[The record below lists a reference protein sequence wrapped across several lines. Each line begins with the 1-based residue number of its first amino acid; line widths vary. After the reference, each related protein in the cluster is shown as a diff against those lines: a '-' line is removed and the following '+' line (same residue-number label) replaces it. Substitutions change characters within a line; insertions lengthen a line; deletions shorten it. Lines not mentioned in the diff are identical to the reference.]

1 MHRHGAINRP
11 FELADRV
18 LSAGGDP
25 REVLLIIGAVGA
37 TLLMMLLLHARSLR
51 RSAAHLVIAIV
62 ALALIAT
69 SFPILEV
76 PIPEVAQTGVGLRN
90 EQRPRDGGES
100 SDREEL
106 DFDSPEG
113 SDSESPPSRSSTSI
127 TTIARRQ
134 AFISFVKRA

>member
-1 MHRHGAINRP
+1 
-11 FELADRV
+11 
-18 LSAGGDP
+18 
-25 REVLLIIGAVGA
+25 IGAVGA

-113 SDSESPPSRSSTSI
+113 SDSESPP
-127 TTIARRQ
+127 IAVVNFHHDYSPETGVYFFRQ
-134 AFISFVKRA
+134 ASLSEWNGQRLVHSTR